1 MSEQERTWVPG
12 FIWVTPQMSWRDS
25 PEDEYRPKPADP
37 ILVLIDSIKQ
47 IVRVPLESPEHSL
60 IQAVIMQPEDDHI
73 EVCETVEELAEL
85 IRADWRKGGNT

>member
-1 MSEQERTWVPG
+1 MNANEREWVPG
-12 FIWVTPQMSWRDS
+12 FIWVTPQKSWRDN
-25 PEDEYRPKPADP
+25 PEDDYRLVPADP

-60 IQAVIMQPEDDHI
+60 VQAVILQLGGTRI

-85 IRADWRKGGNT
+85 IRINWRKGGNT